1 MCYVSIEQLSE
12 NLDYYLEKSM
22 QEDIY
27 VTKDSDVISV
37 LTNPQIYT
45 LKKTNAFLNQLPKVE
60 EEGMSDGDILYE
72 EILKH

>member
-45 LKKTNAFLNQLPKVE
+45 LKKTNAFLNQ
-60 EEGMSDGDILYE
+60 
-72 EILKH
+72 